1 MEFGFFILIFYLTLF
16 VRIFC
21 LVTNARERTHN
32 VGLPTIC
39 LSCVLSKETP
49 LPSAWKEKN
58 DTNYTTKYSSDNFG
72 PICKGSEDN
81 NVDGIGPCRNL
92 VLMNELKL
100 VKPKAI
106 LDLTAEL

>member
-39 LSCVLSKETP
+39 LSCVFFPKKPRYHLH
-49 LPSAWKEKN
+49 EKKK
-58 DTNYTTKYSSDNFG
+58 TTQTTLQNIPVITLAQFVKA
-72 PICKGSEDN
+72 
-81 NVDGIGPCRNL
+81 
-92 VLMNELKL
+92 LK
-100 VKPKAI
+100 I
-106 LDLTAEL
+106 IMSTE